1 MARRSRKLAA
11 LSPRLNEGQGTTM
24 RDQKVF
30 LSAGMINY
38 RLAGLEM
45 RGPRQSRAPIAP
57 PRIKNK
63 PEHQLESSRCTS
75 GWILKC
81 ACGWRNQ
88 ARDTKAAALSD
99 GFLHLRGKKTVE
111 VKSRKAQGNR
121 QTASPHLLQL
131 HEVQGRWQAVCRCG
145 WTSLPSLRGAIA
157 LANGQDHVR
166 RTRS

>member
-1 MARRSRKLAA
+1 MARRSRTLVA
-11 LSPRLNEGQGTTM
+11 LSQRLKHGQGTTM

-45 RGPRQSRAPIAP
+45 RGPRQSRAPITP
-57 PRIKNK
+57 QKLKNT
-63 PEHQLESSRCTS
+63 PEHQLESSRCAS
-75 GWILKC
+75 GWIVKC
-81 ACGWRNQ
+81 ACGWRNE
-88 ARDTKAAALSD
+88 ARDSKAASLSD
-99 GFLHLRGKKTVE
+99 GFLHLQGKKRVR
-111 VKSRKAQGNR
+111 VNGHKVRDIRRLSA
-121 QTASPHLLQL
+121 PHLLQL

-166 RTRS
+166 RAR

>member
-1 MARRSRKLAA
+1 MARRSRKLVA

-45 RGPRQSRAPIAP
+45 HGPRQSRAPITP
-57 PRIKNK
+57 QKLKNR
-63 PEHQLESSRCTS
+63 PEHQLESSRCAS
-75 GWILKC
+75 GWIVKC

-99 GFLHLRGKKTVE
+99 GFLHLRGKKTV
-111 VKSRKAQGNR
+111 VATDRKARDNGK
-121 QTASPHLLQL
+121 TLAPHLLQL
-131 HEVQGRWQAVCRCG
+131 HEVQSRWQAVCRCG

-166 RTRS
+166 RAR

>member
-1 MARRSRKLAA
+1 MARRGRKLVA
-11 LSPRLNEGQGTTM
+11 LSPRLKQGQGTTM

-45 RGPRQSRAPIAP
+45 RGPRQSRAPIAS
-57 PRIKNK
+57 PRMKNK

-75 GWILKC
+75 GWIVKC
-81 ACGWRNQ
+81 ACGWRNE
-88 ARDTKAAALSD
+88 AKDTKAASLSD
-99 GFLHLRGKKTVE
+99 GFLHLQGKKRVTV
-111 VKSRKAQGNR
+111 KGHRARDNR
-121 QTASPHLLQL
+121 RLSAPHLPQL

-166 RTRS
+166 RAR